1 MHKDTTAVFA
11 ENLSFRYGG
20 MTVLKNIDLDIP
32 AGRIIAITGPSGT
45 GKSTLLSLF
54 NRLWEETGSGHLEGR
69 VELSLDGRMVDIY
82 KNDYPLYRLRRKVG
96 MVFQTPNPLP
106 MSIAKNL
113 SFPMRLMNI
122 RDKSL
127 IAARSEE
134 MLRRVHLLDEVGDR
148 LQSDA
153 TQLSGGQQQRL
164 CIARSLMLEPEILL
178 LDEPTS
184 SLDQQGCLRIETL
197 LDDLRGTSTILMVS
211 HYQDQVQR
219 IADRCYELHDCR
231 LHRKI

>member
-1 MHKDTTAVFA
+1 MTMHDTALST
-11 ENLSFRYGG
+11 EQLSFRYDG
-20 MTVLKNIDLDIP
+20 MPVLKEIDLDLP
-32 AGRIIAITGPSGT
+32 AGKIIAITGPSGT
-45 GKSTLLSLF
+45 GKSTLLSIF
-54 NRLWEETGSGHLEGR
+54 NRLWEETGNGKLSGR
-69 VELSLDGRMVDIY
+69 VKLLLDGDMVDIY
-82 KNDYPLYRLRRKVG
+82 RGNYPLDVLRRKVG

-113 SFPMRLMNI
+113 AFPLRLMNVK
-122 RDKSL
+122 DKAL
-127 IAARSEE
+127 ITAKSEE

-148 LQSDA
+148 LHSSA
-153 TQLSGGQQQRL
+153 RQLSGGQQQRL

-184 SLDQQGCLRIETL
+184 SLDQQGCLRIEKL
-197 LDDLRGTSTILMVS
+197 LDELRGSTTILMVS

-231 LHRKI
+231 LHRRI